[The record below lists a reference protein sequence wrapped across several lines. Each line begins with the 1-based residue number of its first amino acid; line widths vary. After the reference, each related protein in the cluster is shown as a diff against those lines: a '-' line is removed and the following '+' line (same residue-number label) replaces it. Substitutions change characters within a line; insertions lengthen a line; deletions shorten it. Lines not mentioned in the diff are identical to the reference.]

1 MSDKKP
7 RTFTLHL
14 LDGYFVEGP
23 TLSTKN
29 TLGVVDAAAY
39 AQLQKE
45 KEELKDKLYHATR
58 NAETKWYEQNEDLK
72 LEIARCREIAERDG
86 KDYSDLLAKLKLA
99 VEALEFYKD
108 VKNYTKDGIVF
119 SAQPCGYAEF
129 EQVQDFG
136 ITAEQALAKIK
147 SKGELCD

>member
-1 MSDKKP
+1 MSQ
-7 RTFTLHL
+7 
-14 LDGYFVEGP
+14 LDGVAKKMNDEKLIADLIESIEDNWFCDNPNGDDIKEELMAFVNQY
-23 TLSTKN
+23 K
-29 TLGVVDAAAY
+29 A
-39 AQLQKE
+39 LQKE
-45 KEELKDKLYHATR
+45 
-58 NAETKWYEQNEDLK
+58 NEDLK

-86 KDYSDLLAKLKLA
+86 KDYSDLLAQLKLA

-147 SKGELCD
+147 AKGEL